1 MAADSRRAAALQR
14 VTTASESAATRD
26 SGQLLREFTLA
37 NAFSLAF
44 AFISPIVGL
53 YSIFGLGFSAA
64 GPGFWFAFPLVLAG
78 QLLVAL
84 VFGMLVA
91 RFPYEGSIYQWS
103 NHLIGPR
110 FAWFAGWTYVWV
122 LPISM
127 GAVAL
132 AGSYFLAQLV
142 GLDPHSH
149 TVTLTLSAALL
160 AFATWGNTHG
170 RVILNAIVGL
180 CIAAE
185 VIASVGAGTVL
196 LVFHRA
202 HPLSFLL
209 SNHHLF
215 SIAPSVAGLFESP
228 LATSVAIAGWALLG
242 FESAGS
248 VAEEVRNPERA
259 IPKAML
265 WSLACVAT
273 VISFSALSMILA
285 IPDAEQALSG
295 ADADPVASTLKYYF
309 GTIGL
314 KAMLGLFMVGFIACI
329 LGTQASVSRVI
340 WAFARNDA
348 LPGSRWLKKLSIR
361 DRLPVNA
368 IFLTSLMAAG
378 MLLFSLTNIYATL
391 VSFTTAG
398 FYVAFSF
405 PLLAAAWVRF
415 NGQWRNGSFH
425 LGPLTGPTIYAAA
438 AWIVFE
444 TVNIAWPRLPHAPW
458 YEDWAVPIMLMLIGS
473 LGIVVHLVIPSKSP
487 QGG

>member
-1 MAADSRRAAALQR
+1 M
-14 VTTASESAATRD
+14 SEPSDPAVGLD

-64 GPGFWFAFPLVLAG
+64 GPGFWFAFPIVLAG

-91 RFPYEGSIYQWS
+91 RFPYEGSVYQWS

-110 FAWFAGWTYVWV
+110 FGWYAGWTYIWV

-132 AGSYFLAQLV
+132 AGSYFLAQLI
-142 GLDPHSH
+142 GLDPRSH
-149 TVTLTLSAALL
+149 TVILSLSAALL

-170 RVILNAIVGL
+170 RFILNAIVGL
-180 CIAAE
+180 CIGAE
-185 VIASVGAGTVL
+185 VIASVGAGVVL
-196 LVFHRA
+196 LGFHRV
-202 HPLSFLL
+202 HSFSYLL

-215 SIAPSVAGLFESP
+215 SNIHSLAGMFESP

-248 VAEEVRNPERA
+248 VAEEVRDPARA
-259 IPKAML
+259 LPKAMVL
-265 WSLACVAT
+265 SLACVAL

-285 IPDAEQALSG
+285 IPDADRALAG

-309 GTIGL
+309 GEVGL
-314 KAMLGLFMVGFIACI
+314 RAMLSLFMIGFLACI

-348 LPGSRWLKKLSIR
+348 LPGSSWLKKLSPR

-368 IFLTSLMAAG
+368 CLLTSLIAAG
-378 MLLFSLTNIYATL
+378 MLLFSLTNIYGTL

-398 FYVAFSF
+398 FYIAFAF
-405 PLLAAAWVRF
+405 PLLAAAWVRLK
-415 NGQWRNGSFH
+415 GQWRDGPFH
-425 LGPLTGPTIYAAA
+425 LGPFTGATIYAAA

-444 TVNIAWPRLPHAPW
+444 TVNIGWPRLPNSPW
-458 YEDWAVPIMLMLIGS
+458 YEDWAVPIMAALIGT
-473 LGIVVHLVIPSKSP
+473 LGVLVRRLLPAGTQP
-487 QGG
+487 GR